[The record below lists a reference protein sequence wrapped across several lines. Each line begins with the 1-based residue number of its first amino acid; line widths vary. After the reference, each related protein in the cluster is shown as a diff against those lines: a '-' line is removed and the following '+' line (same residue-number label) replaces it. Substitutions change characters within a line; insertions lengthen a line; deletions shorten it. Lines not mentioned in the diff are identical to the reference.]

1 MHLDQWLLP
10 ACVGGVGVGV
20 LPQVCHAHSLLQV
33 DSGLCDS
40 LVLTA
45 LAASL
50 FPVVCCRSHK
60 ATCKTRGKINDLG
73 HIGTVVKGQRRWV
86 LRRLLCVSN
95 LKH

>member
-1 MHLDQWLLP
+1 MCCRKWIMP
-10 ACVGGVGVGV
+10 
-20 LPQVCHAHSLLQV
+20 PPSLLQV
-33 DSGLCDS
+33 DFWVGAMWQLGPHRPGCVAVS
-40 LVLTA
+40 
-45 LAASL
+45 
-50 FPVVCCRSHK
+50 VVWYRSHK